1 MEDLF
6 PEFFLII
13 KGAVSFYKSILID
26 DYNKQY
32 G

>member
-6 PEFFLII
+6 PEFFIII

-26 DYNKQY
+26 DYNK
-32 G
+32 